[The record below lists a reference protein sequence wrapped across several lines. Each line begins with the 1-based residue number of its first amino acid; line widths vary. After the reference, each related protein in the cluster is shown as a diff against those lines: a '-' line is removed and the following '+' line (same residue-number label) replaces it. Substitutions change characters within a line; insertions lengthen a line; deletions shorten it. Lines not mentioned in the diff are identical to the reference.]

1 MKKEALTGFCQGRIV
16 ESESAEAPDLFRLVE
31 KDSGG
36 ISNEAHGEMGD
47 GHLVTDGAHFVM
59 GGLLDF
65 AIAEASE
72 VAFDFGAE
80 TEGLFEGSAIAG
92 NLSVRIIGNVEILG
106 TAIGFVLSEAGMM
119 NRATVWK
126 FKSGF
131 GKCLNRASELGPFS
145 QAFGPNAGRRH
156 FETGIA
162 ERATVR
168 AESFR
173 CLLVA
178 GIDGDE
184 SLAVKLVDDEVI
196 EIAFIVGG
204 IGNKEGAL
212 SEAIKPLEIFNT

>member
-1 MKKEALTGFCQGRIV
+1 MGDK
-16 ESESAEAPDLFRLVE
+16 
-31 KDSGG
+31 
-36 ISNEAHGEMGD
+36 AHGKMGD
-47 GHLVTDGAHFVM
+47 GHLVANGTHFVM

-72 VAFDFGAE
+72 VAFDFGAKS
-80 TEGLFEGSAIAG
+80 EGLLEGSAMVG
-92 NLSVRIIGNVEILG
+92 NLSARIIGNVEILG
-106 TAIGFVLSEAGMM
+106 TAIGLVLGETGMM
-119 NRATVWK
+119 DGATVRE

-168 AESFR
+168 AEIFR
-173 CLLVA
+173 RLLVA
-178 GIDGDE
+178 GIDRDE

-212 SEAIKPLEIFNT
+212 FEAIE